1 MTNERLWQKKLGSEK
16 RTIKKDYKDKKT
28 GFKKELV

>member
-1 MTNERLWQKKLGSEK
+1 MKDYDKKKLGSEK